1 MKLFKSALVCT
12 VISSAAIVLIPLEE
26 ISTSLENA
34 MRFAVPIIFWAG
46 LAAEQILFGLCRK
59 NLGGAAEKP
68 KKNKAFTAACTA
80 FAVLLAAFIVMS
92 AANIGAN
99 AAQFVVLSL
108 LVLSLRYIFIF
119 RGKCFRYYS
128 EIKDVKK
135 FGKRDLAEKEREV
148 DDI

>member
-1 MKLFKSALVCT
+1 MKLFKSALICT
-12 VISSAAIVLIPLEE
+12 VISSAAIMLIPLEE
-26 ISTSLENA
+26 ISTSWENA

-59 NLGGAAEKP
+59 SIGAAEKP
-68 KKNKAFTAACTA
+68 ARNKAFTAACTA

-108 LVLSLRYIFIF
+108 LVLSLRCIFIF

-135 FGKRDLAEKEREV
+135 IGKRDLAEKEREV

>member
-1 MKLFKSALVCT
+1 
-12 VISSAAIVLIPLEE
+12 
-26 ISTSLENA
+26 

-46 LAAEQILFGLCRK
+46 LAAEQILFGICRK
-59 NLGGAAEKP
+59 SIGAAEKP
-68 KKNKAFTAACTA
+68 KKNKAFTAACIA

-108 LVLSLRYIFIF
+108 LVLSLRCIFIF

-128 EIKDVKK
+128 EIKDMKK

>member
-26 ISTSLENA
+26 ISTSWENA

-68 KKNKAFTAACTA
+68 KKNKGFYSGVHSICGTAGGFHRDVGGKYRRECGAVCSFVTFSA
-80 FAVLLAAFIVMS
+80 FAEVHIYLQRKVL
-92 AANIGAN
+92 
-99 AAQFVVLSL
+99 
-108 LVLSLRYIFIF
+108 
-119 RGKCFRYYS
+119 
-128 EIKDVKK
+128 
-135 FGKRDLAEKEREV
+135 
-148 DDI
+148 